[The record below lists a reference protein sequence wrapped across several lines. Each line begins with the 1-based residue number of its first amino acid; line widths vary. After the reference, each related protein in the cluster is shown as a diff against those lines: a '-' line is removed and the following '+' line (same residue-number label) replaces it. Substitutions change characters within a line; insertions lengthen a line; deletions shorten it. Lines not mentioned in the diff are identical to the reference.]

1 MTCTSMD
8 EPGRPPLGRLRI
20 PVLLAALSLFLVC
33 SSGESIPQPARQTAR
48 AATSQLHI
56 LELLGLSVPA
66 ESADYVA
73 HKTQF
78 QLHTLLTEQRHPKT
92 WSLSQEVGRD
102 TAAGL
107 RMLFSVDEDIVSR
120 LEALAAHTGLLDQLS
135 REVEQAVL
143 DRRGIY
149 IYGCGATG
157 RLAKQMESSFW
168 KPFWKKVKNHPK
180 LWPKLSSRL
189 GAGIEAALVGEMTG
203 GDRALI
209 SSLEGFEDLQLI
221 GRLQLEDRGIKRGDI
236 VVCVTEGGETSSVI
250 GTILAALEQW
260 KKGPGYSPQAS
271 RRKLYFIYNNPDE
284 RLRPLDRSRAVL
296 DEPGITKI
304 NLTTGPQA
312 ITGSTRLQATTIETF
327 VLGSVLEKAA
337 ERTLRRFL
345 SPAEVGLAGFTVDV
359 PLKDRLL
366 RFKGILEQVKAAIP
380 HLARFTDLEAATYD
394 SGRFTTVFAREGLIT
409 VFIDSTERSPTF
421 RLYPLDT
428 ADAPARKCWIQVWT
442 TAASPEEAW
451 LAFLGRPFRGLEESF
466 YRKPFEEEIDDPFL
480 RAKALESLKKA
491 GNDQQG
497 LYDFSFAG
505 QNIARRGPEKG
516 DLGVMVVLSSDE
528 AGLEKKD
535 SSFLQFGELFLSK
548 EGRLVLLAAGGPG
561 ARHPMP
567 QVFDLIRRPEE
578 DGGPMLALSLGL
590 SAADDPFLLDQHI
603 GLKMVLNAHST
614 AVMAKL
620 GRVVGNTMT
629 NVSPSNLKLIGRATY
644 LIQSH
649 VNDVL
654 SRPGWLATHGPRRP
668 VTYAEANAV
677 LFDAIR
683 YVKDHPQDAGQTA
696 EVALSIIRILEA
708 LKRQKGFSP
717 EQALAI
723 VKEKGLN
730 RYLAEIP

>member
-1 MTCTSMD
+1 MTFTSTD
-8 EPGRPPLGRLRI
+8 DPGRPPLRRPRI
-20 PVLLAALSLFLVC
+20 PAFLAALCLFLAWPA
-33 SSGESIPQPARQTAR
+33 GESTTQPTPQAAR
-48 AATSQLHI
+48 ATTSEPGL
-56 LELLGLSVPA
+56 LDVLGLSVPA

-73 HKTQF
+73 NKTQF

-92 WSLSQEVGRD
+92 WSLSQEVRRN

-107 RMLFSVDEDIVSR
+107 RMLFSVDDDIIAR
-120 LEALAAHTGLLDQLS
+120 LNALAADSGLLDQLS

-143 DRRGIY
+143 DHRSIY

-168 KPFWKKVKNHPK
+168 RPFWKRIKNNPE
-180 LWPKLSSRL
+180 LWPKLSPRL
-189 GAGIEAALVGEMTG
+189 EAGIEAGLIGEMTG

-221 GRLQLEDRGIKRGDI
+221 GRLQLKDRGIKRGD
-236 VVCVTEGGETSSVI
+236 VVICVTEGGETSSVI

-260 KKGPGYSPQAS
+260 KEEPDYSPQTS
-271 RRKLYFIYNNPDE
+271 RQKLYFIYNNPDE
-284 RLRPLDRSRAVL
+284 RLRPFDRSRIVL

-327 VLGSVLEKAA
+327 VLGSVLEKAV

-345 SPAEVGLAGFTVDV
+345 SPAEAGQAGFTADV
-359 PLKDRLL
+359 PLEERLS
-366 RFKGILEQVKAAIP
+366 RFRTILKRVKAAIP
-380 HLARFTDLEAATYD
+380 ALALFTDLEAATYA
-394 SGRFTTVFAREGLIT
+394 SGRFTTVFARDSLIT

-421 RLYPLDT
+421 RLYPLD
-428 ADAPARKCWIQVWT
+428 AVNAPERKCWIQVWT
-442 TAASPEEAW
+442 PAASPGEAW
-451 LAFLGRPFRGLEESF
+451 MAFLGRPFRGLQESF
-466 YRKPFEEEIDDPFL
+466 YRKHFEEEIDDPFL
-480 RAKALESLKKA
+480 RDKALESLKKA
-491 GNDQQG
+491 GNDQQD

-505 QNIARRGPEKG
+505 PNITRRGPEKG
-516 DLGVMVVLSSDE
+516 DLGLMVALSSDE
-528 AGLEKKD
+528 AGLEEKD
-535 SSFLQFGELFLSK
+535 SPFFEFGGLFRSK
-548 EGRLVLLAAGGPG
+548 AGRLVLLEADGRGSAQP
-561 ARHPMP
+561 RLR
-567 QVFDLIRRPEE
+567 VLDLIRHPEE
-578 DGGPMLALSLGL
+578 DGGPSLALSLGL
-590 SAADDPFLLDQHI
+590 EAANDPFLLEQHI

-654 SRPGWLATHGPRRP
+654 SRTGWLKRYGRRQP
-668 VTYAEANAV
+668 ITYGQANAV

-683 YVKDHPQDAGQTA
+683 FVKENPGEAGQTA

-708 LKRQKGFSP
+708 LKRNQAFGAG
-717 EQALAI
+717 QALAM
-723 VKEKGLN
+723 VKETGLGP
-730 RYLAEIP
+730 YLERFN